1 MIVKVTTKGKSQT
14 FEIHPFVYENING
27 TQNIKFNVRITRSS
41 GEEKECVAD
50 DAQSIEN
57 CVSMLID
64 DTLEKEVEEL

>member
-27 TQNIKFNVRITRSS
+27 TQNIKFNVRITHSS

-50 DAQSIEN
+50 DVQSIEN